1 VSCLLRPARRLA
13 GAARREIVAA
23 FVGAL
28 ILLAAI
34 LLVIVYLPQLVI
46 DPRGLSRNDWLTH
59 VGNLRGTILQALGGL
74 ALLGTLYF
82 SARTLR
88 LNRRGQLTER
98 FTRAIE
104 QLGSD
109 KLAVRLGG
117 IYALEQIA
125 VDSRELHWPV
135 IEVLTAYLRE
145 HAPVDTST
153 DAPAAVDKRLAVD
166 HQAIATVI
174 GRRRQEQDPDGLR
187 LELPE
192 TDLSGV
198 RWGRAFLR
206 GANLYR
212 ANLTGA
218 YLRWAH
224 LEGAGLVGTNLSNAR
239 LERTYLG
246 EARLEGANLNSA
258 WLANTDL
265 SASLGLTWEQLRV
278 AADLRG
284 VSLPGDLVQRLDR
297 AANELTAPPSEPPP
311 RDAL

>member
-1 VSCLLRPARRLA
+1 MSFLLRPARRLA
-13 GAARREIVAA
+13 GAPRREIVAA

-28 ILLAAI
+28 ILLAAL

-46 DPRGLSRNDWLTH
+46 DPGGLSRNDWLTH
-59 VGNLRGTILQALGGL
+59 VGNLRGMILQALGGL

-135 IEVLTAYLRE
+135 IEVLTAYLRQ

-174 GRRRQEQDPDGLR
+174 GRRRQEQDPDGQR

-192 TDLSGV
+192 TDLSAV

-224 LEGAGLVGTNLSNAR
+224 LEGAGLGGTNLSNAR
-239 LERTYLG
+239 LERAYLG
-246 EARLEGANLNSA
+246 GARLEGANLNSA

-265 SASLGLTWEQLRV
+265 SASLGLTSEQLQV

-284 VSLPGDLVQRLDR
+284 VSLPGDLAQRLDR
-297 AANELTAPPSEPPP
+297 AGNELTAPPS
-311 RDAL
+311 DLKA

>member
-1 VSCLLRPARRLA
+1 MSCLLRPARRLA

-46 DPRGLSRNDWLTH
+46 DPRGLSPNDWLTH

-265 SASLGLTWEQLRV
+265 SASLGLTWEQLQV

>member
-1 VSCLLRPARRLA
+1 MSFLLRPARRLA
-13 GAARREIVAA
+13 GAPRREIVAA

-28 ILLAAI
+28 ILLAAL

-46 DPRGLSRNDWLTH
+46 DPGGLSRNDWLTH
-59 VGNLRGTILQALGGL
+59 VGNLRGMILQALGGL

-174 GRRRQEQDPDGLR
+174 GRRRQEQDPDGQR

-192 TDLSGV
+192 TDLSAV

-224 LEGAGLVGTNLSNAR
+224 LEGAGLGGTNLSNAR
-239 LERTYLG
+239 LERAYLG
-246 EARLEGANLNSA
+246 GARLEGANLNSA

-265 SASLGLTWEQLRV
+265 SASLGLTSEQLQV

-284 VSLPGDLVQRLDR
+284 VSLPGDLAQRLDR
-297 AANELTAPPSEPPP
+297 AGNELTAPPS
-311 RDAL
+311 DLKA

>member
-1 VSCLLRPARRLA
+1 MSCLLRPARRLA

-46 DPRGLSRNDWLTH
+46 DPRGLSPNDWLTH

>member
-46 DPRGLSRNDWLTH
+46 DPRGLSPNDWLTH

>member
-1 VSCLLRPARRLA
+1 MSFLLRPARRLA
-13 GAARREIVAA
+13 GAPRREIVAA

-28 ILLAAI
+28 ILLAAL

-46 DPRGLSRNDWLTH
+46 DPGGLSRNDWLTH
-59 VGNLRGTILQALGGL
+59 VGNLRGMILQALGGL

-135 IEVLTAYLRE
+135 IEVLTAYLRQ

-153 DAPAAVDKRLAVD
+153 AAPAAVDKRLAVD

-174 GRRRQEQDPDGLR
+174 GRRRQEQDPDGQR

-192 TDLSGV
+192 TDLSAV

-224 LEGAGLVGTNLSNAR
+224 LEGAGLGGTNLSNAR
-239 LERTYLG
+239 LERAYLG
-246 EARLEGANLNSA
+246 GARLEGANLNSA

-265 SASLGLTWEQLRV
+265 SASLGLTSEQLQV

-297 AANELTAPPSEPPP
+297 AGNELTAPPSDLE
-311 RDAL
+311 A